1 MHVRG
6 PLTRLSLTALA
17 AITAIAPVRSSA
29 YVPPSFARLAA
40 RFVAESEIRDP
51 LFADGVGIH
60 TYDDRLDDYS
70 ARGHAR
76 RITWLNAWKRRIDAA
91 TRSGLT
97 PDDAADA
104 RALSDTIELELFE
117 DGTIAPVH
125 NDPSVYT
132 SAIGE
137 AIYALT
143 GRQYDTP
150 AKRFAHVAPRL
161 AQIPSLVRAAE
172 AMLRRPTRVATLQAI
187 DANGGNIAMYAGLP
201 AATQAAPPGTRAAI
215 AARLPAALASLH
227 DFAHF
232 LRTTLLP
239 RSNRNPRVGKDVY
252 DRELSLQDGTDE
264 TRETLVADALAAFRA
279 DRAEML
285 RLAIPFDQRFFP
297 KKTRDET
304 QPNAED
310 VVVRRVLDRLAN
322 AHPSR
327 NGIFAAAKGDLE
339 RTEAFL
345 AANPVVALPSPSTL
359 SVVPTPDFM
368 AGFSGASFDPPGPF
382 SPLGQS
388 YFYIDKIPASW
399 SAARVAS
406 YLRDFNNYELQMLS
420 IHEAI
425 PGHYVQFRYGSKVP
439 SVVRRVFSNG
449 SYVEGWA
456 VYGEG
461 MILDAG
467 YRANDPAMRLFQ
479 LKWRLREETNTLID
493 AAFHTGDLT
502 LARCEDLLE
511 RQAYQERSQALTK
524 WHRIE
529 LSHDQL
535 TSYFVGLDA
544 IRKAQ
549 AADRER
555 FGTAYETADFNRR
568 LLALGGVE
576 PRFIAPLLAR

>member
-1 MHVRG
+1 
-6 PLTRLSLTALA
+6 
-17 AITAIAPVRSSA
+17 
-29 YVPPSFARLAA
+29 
-40 RFVAESEIRDP
+40 
-51 LFADGVGIH
+51 
-60 TYDDRLDDYS
+60 
-70 ARGHAR
+70 
-76 RITWLNAWKRRIDAA
+76 
-91 TRSGLT
+91 
-97 PDDAADA
+97 
-104 RALSDTIELELFE
+104 
-117 DGTIAPVH
+117 
-125 NDPSVYT
+125 
-132 SAIGE
+132 
-137 AIYALT
+137 
-143 GRQYDTP
+143 
-150 AKRFAHVAPRL
+150 
-161 AQIPSLVRAAE
+161 
-172 AMLRRPTRVATLQAI
+172 MLQ
-187 DANGGNIAMYAGLP
+187 
-201 AATQAAPPGTRAAI
+201 
-215 AARLPAALASLH
+215 
-227 DFAHF
+227 
-232 LRTTLLP
+232 
-239 RSNRNPRVGKDVY
+239 
-252 DRELSLQDGTDE
+252 
-264 TRETLVADALAAFRA
+264 
-279 DRAEML
+279 
-285 RLAIPFDQRFFP
+285 LAIPFDRRFFP
-297 KKTRDET
+297 NKIADET

-310 VVVRRVLDRLAN
+310 IVTRRVLDRLAN

-327 NGIFAAAKGDLE
+327 NEIFASAKGDLD
-339 RTEAFL
+339 RTIAFL
-345 AANPVVALPSPSTL
+345 TADPVVALPSPSTL
-359 SVVPTPDFM
+359 SVVPTPDFL
-368 AGFSGASFDPPGPF
+368 AGFSGASFDPPGPY

-388 YFYIDKIPASW
+388 YFFIDKIPPSW
-399 SAARVAS
+399 STGRVSS

-439 SVVRRVFSNG
+439 SLVRRVFSNG

-493 AAFHTGDLT
+493 AAYHTGDLT

-524 WHRIE
+524 WHRIQ

-555 FGTAYETADFNRR
+555 FATAYETADFNRR